1 MNFVELLPTAL
12 VLSLLQ
18 VAAAIPWLGVVG
30 WEVIVSW
37 FREPGQGGA
46 VGKLLIILGIVLGLT
61 LIPIVLLNVSQER
74 EALET
79 YGRVYAAVLHL
90 QLCLDAVAIPMV
102 VMLWV
107 WPKGGAVALAAFRE
121 GVRQPMFWLLGLLAL
136 GLMAVSPF
144 IPYFTF
150 GEDFIMV
157 KQLGYDLIMLAALI
171 FGVLAASMSI
181 TEEIEGRTA
190 VTLMSKPVSR
200 RQFLIGKFL
209 GILLAGLGMTLALSW
224 CFNWVLVYKRGYDAI
239 DQIPPPPLPVSWTE
253 FLDSR
258 AATPAAADFL
268 RGAMQW
274 AVETGDVLPGVVLGF
289 CQVMVLLAVAT
300 ALATRLPL
308 VVNLVTC
315 LLVYFLGHLTP
326 VLVHIARRRQELD
339 PSQSAVSQLLTFMA
353 QLFDT
358 LVPSLDLFRIDSALL
373 SDAPPPLDQFF
384 FHVGQSFVLAVM
396 YSVIG
401 LLLGLI
407 LFEDRDLA

>member
-1 MNFVELLPTAL
+1 
-12 VLSLLQ
+12 
-18 VAAAIPWLGVVG
+18 
-30 WEVIVSW
+30 
-37 FREPGQGGA
+37 
-46 VGKLLIILGIVLGLT
+46 
-61 LIPIVLLNVSQER
+61 
-74 EALET
+74 
-79 YGRVYAAVLHL
+79 
-90 QLCLDAVAIPMV
+90 
-102 VMLWV
+102 
-107 WPKGGAVALAAFRE
+107 
-121 GVRQPMFWLLGLLAL
+121 MFWLLGGVAFS
-136 GLMAVSPF
+136 LMTVSPI

-157 KQLGYDLIMLAALI
+157 KQLGYDFIMLAALV

-200 RQFLIGKFL
+200 RQFLIGKFF
-209 GILLAGLGMTLALSW
+209 GILLAGLGMTMILAW
-224 CFNWVLVYKRGYDAI
+224 WFNWVLLYKRKDPV
-239 DQIPPPPLPVSWTE
+239 DTIPPPPQPPSWTE
-253 FLDSR
+253 FLQNY
-258 AATPAAADFL
+258 APTTEAADFL
-268 RGAMQW
+268 RGFFQW
-274 AVETGDVLPGVVLGF
+274 GVETGDVLPGVILSF

-326 VLVHIARRRQELD
+326 VLVHIAKRRQEMEA
-339 PSQSAVSQLLTFMA
+339 SSSAVSQLLTFMA

-358 LVPSLDLFRIDSALL
+358 LVPSLDLFRVDSALL

-384 FHVGQSFVLAVM
+384 LHVGYSALLALA
-396 YSVIG
+396 YTIIG